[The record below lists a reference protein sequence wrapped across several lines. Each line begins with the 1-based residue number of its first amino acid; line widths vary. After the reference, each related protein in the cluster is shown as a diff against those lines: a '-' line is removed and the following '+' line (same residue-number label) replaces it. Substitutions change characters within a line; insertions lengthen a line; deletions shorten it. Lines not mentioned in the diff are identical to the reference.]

1 MKNQIKK
8 LLFLGGSDT
17 QIPGIKYAKS
27 LGYHVITCDYLPDN
41 PGHKVSDKYY
51 DISTTDLEGVLEI
64 AQREKID
71 GITAYASDPAALT
84 ASYVAEKMGL
94 PGNLFES
101 TLILSNKDSFRKFMK
116 EKGYKHPNF
125 ANVANVDEV
134 KNFITKYG
142 KSIIKPV
149 DSSGS
154 KGICIVDG
162 ESDIDAIFEE
172 AKKYTR
178 NGRVLVEKFI
188 KRKGR
193 QICGDVVVV
202 EGQMIFAGHGNVHF
216 DDVCDPVTPCS
227 ITLPANNG
235 EILISNLNKTLQ
247 NIFTDLNITC
257 GTFNVDAIV
266 DEDDNIYVV
275 EIGARNGGNLF
286 TELIKMQSGF
296 DIVRVTL
303 KGAIEELK
311 ISEVVDS
318 DEYNTTPKKNYYAHY
333 VVHSKIDGVLDKI
346 EFTDEIEDNIEYK
359 NIKVNKGDTIN
370 KFNGSNDRL
379 GLCLLGFN
387 NYDEMI
393 DKVENFH
400 NYVKIKIKK

>member
-1 MKNQIKK
+1 MKK
-8 LLFLGGSDT
+8 LLFLGGSDI

-27 LGYHVITCDYLPDN
+27 LGYYVITCDYLPNN

-51 DISTTDLEGVLEI
+51 DISTTDLKGVLEI
-64 AQREKID
+64 AKREKID
-71 GITAYASDPAALT
+71 GIIAYASDPAALT
-84 ASYVAEKMGL
+84 SSYVSEKMGL
-94 PGNLFES
+94 PGNRFES
-101 TLILSNKDSFRKFMK
+101 TLILSNKDSFRKFME

-125 ANVANVDEV
+125 SNVENINEI
-134 KNFITKYG
+134 KNFIIKNG

-154 KGICIVDG
+154 KGICIVDV
-162 ESDIDAIFEE
+162 ESDINAIFKE

-178 NGRVLVEKFI
+178 NGRILIEKFI
-188 KRKGR
+188 KRKGK

-202 EGQMIFAGHGNVHF
+202 EGQMIFAGYGNVHF

-235 EILISNLNKTLQ
+235 DIIISNLNKTLQ

-303 KGAIEELK
+303 KGAIEGLK
-311 ISEVVDS
+311 ISEVVDR
-318 DEYNTTPKKNYYAHY
+318 DEYNTTPKKKYYAHY
-333 VVHSKIDGVLDKI
+333 VIHSKIDGILDKI
-346 EFTDEIEDNIEYK
+346 EFTDEIENNIEYK
-359 NIKVNKGDTIN
+359 NIKINKGDTIN

-387 NYDEMI
+387 TYNEMI

-400 NYVKIKIKK
+400 SYVKIKVKK